1 MRESSRINHIVH
13 DLIEK
18 TDLCV
23 KCGLCLPH
31 CPTYNKTQNENESP
45 RGRIALIQAWANK
58 ELTGSAKL
66 QSHIDNCL
74 LCRSCENVC
83 PAQVPY
89 GQIIDDFRSTIPSTK
104 KSSLDLTLLKNIAHN
119 KKLSHV
125 AESLLK
131 NYQSSALQRITRFL
145 KLPKIFKLDKAERLV
160 SDKPGANRLCKLKN
174 YYPAKSDLK
183 DDVALFSGCMG
194 SLLDMETLHSAIS
207 LLNHAGFNVHIPG
220 DQTCCGA
227 LDLHNGDKETADQLE
242 DINQQAFGHKE
253 WKAIISIASGC
264 GSQLQAYK
272 NTGIARKTRDISQ
285 FLINQ
290 GISFTSVAPL
300 NSTVLLHTPCS
311 LKNIMH
317 EEQGAFNL
325 LKQIPGIKI
334 TTITN
339 NIKCCGSAG
348 SYMLQHAEMAE
359 LLVDDLIDEVI
370 SYKQKPDYLVTS
382 NIGCALHISARLTE
396 RHVELEVVHPV
407 TLIARQLS
415 Q

>member
-1 MRESSRINHIVH
+1 MH
-13 DLIEK
+13 DLIAK

-58 ELTGSAKL
+58 DLTGSAKL

-74 LCRSCENVC
+74 LCRSCEKAC

-89 GQIIDDFRSTIPSTK
+89 GQIIDDFRSSTPSTK
-104 KSSLDLTLLKNIAHN
+104 KTSLDLTLLKNIAHN
-119 KKLSHV
+119 KKLNQV
-125 AESLLK
+125 AGSLLK
-131 NYQSSALQRITRFL
+131 SYQSSALQKTARYL
-145 KLPKIFKLDKAERLV
+145 KLPKLHKLDKVERLL
-160 SDKPGANRLCKLKN
+160 SDKPIPNQLFELEN
-174 YYPAKSDLK
+174 YYPTKSGLK
-183 DDVALFSGCMG
+183 GDVALFSGCMG
-194 SLLDMETLHSAIS
+194 ALLDLETLVSAIT
-207 LLNHAGFNVHIPG
+207 LLNHAGFNVHIPD

-227 LDLHNGDKETADQLE
+227 LDLHNGDKETASQLE
-242 DINQQAFGHKE
+242 DINQQAFSNKK

-272 NTGIARKTRDISQ
+272 NTGIAEKTSDISQ

-290 GISFTSVAPL
+290 RITFTSLAPL

-311 LKNIMH
+311 LKNIMN

-334 TTITN
+334 NTISN

-348 SYMLQHAEMAE
+348 SYMLQHSEMAE
-359 LLVDDLIDEVI
+359 LLVDDLIDEII
-370 SYKQKPDYLVTS
+370 SLEQKPDYLVTS

-396 RHVELEVVHPV
+396 RNVELEVIHPV

-415 Q
+415 L